1 MLDAADVDGD
11 ALTYLV
17 LTAPSHGTLSGT
29 GANLTYSPDLNY
41 HGTDSFTYRVNDGQ
55 LDSNAATVSLTVT
68 AVNDAPIAQD
78 DTASTTD
85 QTAITIPVLNND
97 NDPDLPNDTLSVISV
112 SVPAGTPGT
121 VTFTATGVTYTP
133 SPNTHGDVSFQY
145 TIQDSTGVTST
156 ATVMVHVTDVTAPQL
171 LDVLVRF
178 GSQTYSIKNV
188 ARDLPWIT
196 IDELDLVFSEGVDLS
211 AADLKLT
218 GSGGKDYMVGAM
230 LDHAAGAST
239 ASLKLPTAIGVD
251 RLMLLLDGD
260 DTTSD
265 GVLGIQDTSG
275 NYLSGG
281 DYRKDFAV
289 LPGDYDGDSV
299 VTIYDAVAVRN
310 TEAAFGGIYTLFAD
324 TDGNGI
330 NDNTDILN
338 VLRRVGFRLP

>member
-1 MLDAADVDGD
+1 M
-11 ALTYLV
+11 
-17 LTAPSHGTLSGT
+17 
-29 GANLTYSPDLNY
+29 
-41 HGTDSFTYRVNDGQ
+41 
-55 LDSNAATVSLTVT
+55 
-68 AVNDAPIAQD
+68 
-78 DTASTTD
+78 
-85 QTAITIPVLNND
+85 
-97 NDPDLPNDTLSVISV
+97 ISV

-171 LDVLVRF
+171 LDVRVRF
-178 GSQTYSIKNV
+178 GSQTYSIKNA

-218 GSGGKDYMVGAM
+218 GSGGKDYLAGAM

-289 LPGDYDGDSV
+289 LPGDYDGDEV
-299 VTIYDAVAVRN
+299 VTIFDLTGINQHNLAYGATYD
-310 TEAAFGGIYTLFAD
+310 IFAD
-324 TDGNGI
+324 LNGDQVVNVTDV
-330 NDNTDILN
+330 ILARQRIKN
-338 VLRRVGFRLP
+338 RLP